1 MVRKMYPNKVRA
13 VKNQSYKF
21 LMSLASLAQTNH
33 DRGEADRDT
42 IIGRYMSATYPMGLR
57 TTWEP
62 NARPADPEILEIACR
77 GNPSWTE
84 NEAYDKLSQL
94 GIVSMT
100 LNEIRDQCRPENK

>member
-62 NARPADPEILEIACR
+62 NARGQLWSHRPDLC
-77 GNPSWTE
+77 GTFC
-84 NEAYDKLSQL
+84 LSR
-94 GIVSMT
+94 V
-100 LNEIRDQCRPENK
+100 